1 MATFTQITDEVSN
14 AVGRTSA
21 AEVTLI
27 KRSANVAVQ
36 RFKSVMR
43 RPWSRISKKTNV
55 VASQQDYQ
63 LPRSVLRPSGVAY
76 KYGDNYF
83 PLREIGSEMNWDR
96 LNAVPSVTIGIPRFY
111 FPKGKNIIS
120 LYPVPGSVVTEG
132 LKVYYEPKQPKMIAA
147 DYTAGTVTVTSGS
160 QTITHSAAGFTADMV
175 GRSFYVTDGS
185 DGYEYLIVDYVDT
198 NTLTLENYYEGISG
212 AGRAFLIGL
221 VPDIPEEYH
230 DSVIDYCIARL
241 YLRRRDPKTAKT
253 FMDSYQS
260 SITDCKQQYAS
271 PTSDDVLEDISG
283 GSINMFD
290 IPPTV
295 LS

>member
-1 MATFTQITDEVSN
+1 MPTFTQITSETQN
-14 AVGRTSA
+14 AVGRASA
-21 AEVTLI
+21 AELI
-27 KRSANVAVQ
+27 LIERSANIAVQ

-43 RPWSRISKKTNV
+43 RPWSRISKKADI

-76 KYGDNYF
+76 KYGSNYF
-83 PLREIGSEMNWDR
+83 PLREIGSEQNWDR
-96 LNAVPSVTIGIPRFY
+96 LNAAPSITIGIPRFY

-120 LYPVPGSVVTEG
+120 LYPIPGTALTEG

-147 DYTAGTVTVTSGS
+147 DFTTGTVTVAQGS
-160 QTITHSAAGFTADMV
+160 QTITHSAAGFTEAMV
-175 GRSFYVTDGS
+175 GRTFYVTDGS

-198 NTLTLENYYEGISG
+198 STLTLENYYEGISG
-212 AGRAFLIGL
+212 AGRAFLIGV

-241 YLRRRDPKTAKT
+241 YLRRKDPKAAADFLT
-253 FMDSYQS
+253 SYN
-260 SITDCKQQYAS
+260 IALKECKETYAS
-271 PTSDDVLEDISG
+271 PTSDDVLEDMSG
-283 GSINMFD
+283 ASINMFD
-290 IPPTV
+290 VPPLT